1 LPFVEFGAKV
11 LNTLTKYTA
20 GCLISN
26 VNAQHFHTENVLGLS
41 AILSGIQKRSFLIR
55 SANTNTHF
63 AQTFFG
69 RDKTLLTNP
78 EDLI

>member
-20 GCLISN
+20 GCLISK
-26 VNAQHFHTENVLGLS
+26 VKAQHFHRKNVLGLS
-41 AILSGIQKRSFLIR
+41 AILSGIQKRSLLIR

-63 AQTFFG
+63 ALKFFG
-69 RDKTLLTNP
+69 GDKTSLTNL